1 MCRVKKMPF
10 VSAIEPLFLAP
21 EAQPLYKQPLYNV
34 NSSVL
39 CNCQSA
45 QLFAVHQHGAVPPFL
60 ACQLSCNLFDCYSGY
75 SLY

>member
-10 VSAIEPLFLAP
+10 VSDIEPLFLAP
-21 EAQPLYKQPLYNV
+21 EAQPLYNV

-60 ACQLSCNLFDCYSGY
+60 ACQLSCNLFDYYSGY